1 MWIKK
6 NINPCGRVVGDCVVR
21 ALGIALGI
29 SWEDSFDL
37 LTDAARK
44 MCDLPSSNGVL
55 GAVLRMHGFYMSTI
69 EAGDYYTAADF
80 AADNPFGVYVLGFG
94 THVATVIDGNIYDA
108 WDSSNEIPK
117 YVWYRED

>member
-55 GAVLRMHGFYMSTI
+55 GAVLRMHGFYMSAI
-69 EAGDYYTAADF
+69 EVGDYYTAADF
-80 AADNPFGVYVLGFG
+80 ANDNPVGIYVLGFG
-94 THVATVIDGNIYDA
+94 NHVATVIDGNIYDA